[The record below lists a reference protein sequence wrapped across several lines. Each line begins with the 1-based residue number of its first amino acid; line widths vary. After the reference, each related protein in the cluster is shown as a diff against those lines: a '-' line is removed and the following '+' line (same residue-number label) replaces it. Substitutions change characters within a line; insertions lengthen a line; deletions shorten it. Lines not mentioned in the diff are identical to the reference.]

1 MSTMGNAK
9 HVENTENT
17 KNQHC
22 RHVSIAFGSALFSIS
37 AHVCLTEE
45 AWLWGPFQEKPSSR
59 LLLVP
64 F

>member
-22 RHVSIAFGSALFSIS
+22 RHVSVLLSVLLCF
-37 AHVCLTEE
+37 
-45 AWLWGPFQEKPSSR
+45 PF
-59 LLLVP
+59 LLMCV
-64 F
+64 